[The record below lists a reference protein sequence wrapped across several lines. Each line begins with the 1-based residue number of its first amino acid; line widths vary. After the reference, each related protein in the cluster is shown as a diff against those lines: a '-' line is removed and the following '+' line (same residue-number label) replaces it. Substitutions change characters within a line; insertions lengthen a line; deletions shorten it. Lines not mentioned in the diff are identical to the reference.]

1 VAKPHDWIEAG
12 GGALFQ
18 STPFYSVTELLRE
31 LLVLRSTKRHKDA
44 RPVCGWHK
52 TNRLTAA
59 IIEAGPTKVLVFIE
73 LTRVQ
78 WQHRVF

>member
-31 LLVLRSTKRHKDA
+31 LLAWREDESPRSSSRSLNQ
-44 RPVCGWHK
+44 R
-52 TNRLTAA
+52 
-59 IIEAGPTKVLVFIE
+59 
-73 LTRVQ
+73 
-78 WQHRVF
+78 